1 MKKQKNIN
9 YTKKLKKVLTIK
21 SLSELIFYL
30 ILLVILKCYILNTF
44 ILKLF
49 IYIGELLVI
58 IKSNFIIDIFSGEFI
73 DKSKNIN
80 LNLQLETKYNL
91 LKPIKNIIKEIND
104 LMSISDITTLSETKF
119 LKEFSLKK
127 EVFTL
132 KESSILKG
140 YFIGSDVNLNFKEK
154 SFDSIGINLFERNLS
169 KINEYLLHNYIYSL
183 NNIDSFRLKE
193 FANSYKYFIE
203 ENFFKF
209 KISDLDILDIINI
222 IYNYSNIRQEQ
233 GLNYSPS
240 SLLSPQRSSPYFP
253 PLGYR
258 EETYENKNY
267 DKYVSLS
274 KFNLLWSPSLKF
286 LENTEYYSI
295 GKISK
300 FSLDPDKLFRLI
312 VDYRTGKVLYLPD
325 DLKFRIFEDLDLGV
339 YCKGEN
345 LENIIP
351 LLYERNKYFRI
362 TPSSSYILNSGAR
375 IYINS
380 PVITLNRYKEDH
392 LLIRKLF
399 IEFEQYRLKKL
410 EEKYINFNKSLLD
423 TYKYNIIKEK
433 TLISTILNKFES
445 IYKNV

>member
-1 MKKQKNIN
+1 MKMKKNNIN
-9 YTKKLKKVLTIK
+9 YTTTKKKFQLKKVLTIK

-30 ILLVILKCYILNTF
+30 ILLVIFKCYILNTF

-73 DKSKNIN
+73 DKSKNKKLELYKYDNIN

-127 EVFTL
+127 EIFTL

-140 YFIGSDVNLNFKEK
+140 YFIGSDVNLKFKEK
-154 SFDSIGINLFERNLS
+154 SFDSIGINLLEINLS

-193 FANSYKYFIE
+193 FVNYYKYFIE

-240 SLLSPQRSSPYFP
+240 SLLSPTSSPTSLQGS
-253 PLGYR
+253 PLAIEVERR
-258 EETYENKNY
+258 EETYEKKFY

-274 KFNLLWSPSLKF
+274 KFNLL
-286 LENTEYYSI
+286 
-295 GKISK
+295 
-300 FSLDPDKLFRLI
+300 
-312 VDYRTGKVLYLPD
+312 
-325 DLKFRIFEDLDLGV
+325 
-339 YCKGEN
+339 
-345 LENIIP
+345 
-351 LLYERNKYFRI
+351 
-362 TPSSSYILNSGAR
+362 
-375 IYINS
+375 
-380 PVITLNRYKEDH
+380 
-392 LLIRKLF
+392 
-399 IEFEQYRLKKL
+399 
-410 EEKYINFNKSLLD
+410 
-423 TYKYNIIKEK
+423 
-433 TLISTILNKFES
+433 
-445 IYKNV
+445 